1 MGNWWLISYL
11 TFLNSGGFLKS
22 RKSHLQG
29 FHQKNKWDQIPTD
42 SWGTRAIRYSGWTLF
57 PFSGSE
63 CWWFLGMILLMRTP
77 KYPTLINPPPLP
89 LAYSPYFGKSP
100 RINKKT
106 KEIKKK
112 KRITWIF
119 RFHLDFSW
127 FIGFIR
133 WLWKH
138 WMIYFCWKP
147 LIFHSVKR
155 FVPGGI
161 AEGSRGRTSDPHG
174 MDLQFWRF
182 FNGFP
187 ENVQI
192 PVFLA

>member
-89 LAYSPYFGKSP
+89 LAYSHLILESHQESTK
-100 RINKKT
+100 RQKKLR
-106 KEIKKK
+106 KKK
-112 KRITWIF
+112 ESPGFFVFTWIF
-119 RFHLDFSW
+119 HDSLDSFGDFESIGW
-127 FIGFIR
+127 FIFVENLWFFIR
-133 WLWKH
+133 
-138 WMIYFCWKP
+138 
-147 LIFHSVKR
+147 
-155 FVPGGI
+155 
-161 AEGSRGRTSDPHG
+161 SRDSYLEASLKEVAVVHRTRMEWTCNFGD
-174 MDLQFWRF
+174 
-182 FNGFP
+182 
-187 ENVQI
+187 
-192 PVFLA
+192 FLTDFRKTSKSPSF